1 MKKLIQ
7 LLIAVSVAALL
18 GSVAGAAANGTL
30 AGKVEV
36 AKGKKGQ
43 NTVVYLKGV
52 QGEYTPPSE
61 PAVLNQKNK
70 VFIPHL
76 LPLQRGQAVRFKNSD
91 TLTHNV
97 HLYWGKRSMLNKSQ
111 APNSYD
117 DWTPKRT
124 GEHLILCNIHQEM
137 MAALLVFDHPFFASI
152 DSSEFKIESIP
163 EGTYTL
169 VAVREVKGKLKEK
182 TTEVTIKGGETTK
195 VAIQF

>member
-1 MKKLIQ
+1 MKKSIQ

-30 AGKVEV
+30 AGKVDV

-43 NTVVYLKGV
+43 NTVVYLQGV

-76 LPLQRGQAVRFKNSD
+76 LPVRRGQAVRFKNSD
-91 TLTHNV
+91 ALTHNV

-117 DWTPKRT
+117 DWTPKRK

-137 MAALLVFDHPFFASI
+137 MAALLVFDHPFYSEV
-152 DSSEFKIESIP
+152 SSEFKIEGIP

-169 VAVREVKGKLKEK
+169 VAVRDVKGKLKEK
-182 TTEVTIKGGETTK
+182 TTEVTIKGGETTEIT
-195 VAIQF
+195 IQY

>member
-30 AGKVEV
+30 VGKVDM
-36 AKGKKGQ
+36 AKVKKGE

-52 QGEYTPPSE
+52 QGKYTPPSE
-61 PAVLNQKNK
+61 PAVLNQKDK

-76 LPLQRGQAVRFKNSD
+76 LPVQRGQAVRFKNSD
-91 TLTHNV
+91 ALTHNV
-97 HLYWGKRSMLNKSQ
+97 HLYWGKRSMFNKSQ

-137 MAALLVFDHPFFASI
+137 MAALLVFDHPFYSEV
-152 DSSEFKIESIP
+152 SSEFTIENIP

-169 VAVREVKGKLKEK
+169 VAVRDVRGKLKEK
-182 TTEVTIKGGETTK
+182 ETEVSIKAGETTEA
-195 VAIQF
+195 AIQF

>member
-7 LLIAVSVAALL
+7 LLIAVSVAALM
-18 GSVAGAAANGTL
+18 GSVTGAAANGTL

-36 AKGKKGQ
+36 AKGKKGE

-91 TLTHNV
+91 SLTHNV
-97 HLYWGKRSMLNKSQ
+97 HLYWMKQSMLNKSQ

-124 GEHLILCNIHQEM
+124 GEHIILCNIHQEM
-137 MAALLVFDHPFFASI
+137 MAALLVFDHPFFSEVY
-152 DSSEFKIESIP
+152 SEFTIENIP

-182 TTEVTIKGGETTK
+182 TTEVTIKGGETTEIT
-195 VAIQF
+195 IQY

>member
-1 MKKLIQ
+1 MNKFIQ

-30 AGKVEV
+30 AGKVDV
-36 AKGKKGQ
+36 AKGEKGQ

-70 VFIPHL
+70 IFIPHL

-91 TLTHNV
+91 ALTHNV

-137 MAALLVFDHPFFASI
+137 MAALLVFDHPFFSEV
-152 DSSEFKIESIP
+152 SSEFTIENVP

-169 VAVREVKGKLKEK
+169 VAVRDVKGKLKEK
-182 TTEVTIKGGETTK
+182 TTEVTIKGGETTEIT
-195 VAIQF
+195 IQY